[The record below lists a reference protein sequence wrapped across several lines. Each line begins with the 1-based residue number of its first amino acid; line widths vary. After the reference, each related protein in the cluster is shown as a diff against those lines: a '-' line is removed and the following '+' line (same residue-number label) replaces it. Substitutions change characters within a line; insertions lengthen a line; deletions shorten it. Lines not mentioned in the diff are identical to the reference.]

1 MYLKVD
7 VNVKN
12 INESNLRKAF
22 LESDHHQDSS
32 FHLSCSSL
40 NLFVLCSESVS
51 VLLSSISDAVK
62 RPFPS
67 SLPVLIARR
76 EKSEKKLCCS
86 EQK

>member
-1 MYLKVD
+1 M
-7 VNVKN
+7 KN
-12 INESNLRKAF
+12 INENNLRKAF
-22 LESDHHQDSS
+22 WIVTIARTVAVAFIFLVLESV
-32 FHLSCSSL
+32 CT
-40 NLFVLCSESVS
+40 LCSESVS

>member
-12 INESNLRKAF
+12 INESNLKKAF
-22 LESDHHQDSS
+22 WKVTIARTVAFIFLVLESV
-32 FHLSCSSL
+32 CT
-40 NLFVLCSESVS
+40 LCSESVS